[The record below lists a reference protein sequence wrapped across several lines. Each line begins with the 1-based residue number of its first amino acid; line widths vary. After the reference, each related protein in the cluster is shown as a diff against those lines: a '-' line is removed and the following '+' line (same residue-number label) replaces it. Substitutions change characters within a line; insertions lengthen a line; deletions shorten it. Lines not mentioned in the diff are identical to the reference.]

1 MATTPQS
8 PARYAVGETVKHL
21 TQPQWGIGTVRSARP
36 IQHQG
41 VPAQNL
47 RIQFPNRGIVT
58 LNSAVAPLA
67 PVESD
72 RPAPALAAD
81 PKPISPRARTISRD
95 NPLTPPTPATPATRP
110 QAARKDAND
119 APTPKADPGSKGW
132 LDQLEGPSATDRNL
146 WDLPPELTD
155 PFATPEQRL
164 EATLK
169 TYRFNTQPG
178 PLFEWAV
185 TQTGLDDP
193 LSAHTRV
200 ELEQAFPRFARD
212 RDAHLRELVKQLKRS
227 NEHEFLRKLMNKTQ
241 HPPARSALEKAIR
254 N

>member
-1 MATTPQS
+1 LLPPLGAPKPPTNRQQPEHTS
-8 PARYAVGETVKHL
+8 P
-21 TQPQWGIGTVRSARP
+21 
-36 IQHQG
+36 
-41 VPAQNL
+41 
-47 RIQFPNRGIVT
+47 
-58 LNSAVAPLA
+58 
-67 PVESD
+67 D
-72 RPAPALAAD
+72 RPAA
-81 PKPISPRARTISRD
+81 
-95 NPLTPPTPATPATRP
+95 
-110 QAARKDAND
+110 
-119 APTPKADPGSKGW
+119 GSKGW

-146 WDLPPELTD
+146 WDLPPDVTD